1 MPEPQRNKGSAES
14 EEQVGLLK
22 VATSVLA
29 AMFGVRGSKAH
40 ERDFT
45 KGRPAAYI
53 LVGLVFTALFV
64 GTLVGVV
71 VLVMKLSGI

>member
-1 MPEPQRNKGSAES
+1 MSDDNDHLADDTQKK
-14 EEQVGLLK
+14 VGLFA
-22 VATSVLA
+22 VFMSVMS

-53 LVGLVFTALFV
+53 LVGLIFTALFV
-64 GTLVGVV
+64 GVLVGVV
-71 VLVMKLSGI
+71 MLVLKFSVG

>member
-1 MPEPQRNKGSAES
+1 MSDHNDKPADDSQKK
-14 EEQVGLLK
+14 VGLLA
-22 VATSVLA
+22 VVMSVMA

-53 LVGLVFTALFV
+53 LVGLIFTALFV
-64 GTLVGVV
+64 GVLIGVV
-71 VLVMKLSGI
+71 MLVLKFSGA

>member
-1 MPEPQRNKGSAES
+1 MSDSNEQQKDRGA
-14 EEQVGLLK
+14 QVGLLHV
-22 VATSVLA
+22 VASVIA
-29 AMFGVRGSKAH
+29 AMFGVRGRHAH

-53 LVGLVFTALFV
+53 IVGLIFTALFV

-71 VLVMKLSGI
+71 MLVLRYSGV